1 MEFLK
6 FISTEMET
14 PVSFGWYHFMC
25 LGIVIA
31 IAVLFCIKLRDCS
44 DKTFRFIT
52 LIGWIIIVLLEI
64 MKQFIFTYS
73 VENNKIVTDF
83 QWYAFPFQLCS
94 SPLYILPFVAF
105 MKDCKIREFFTSFIS
120 TFSLFGGLVV
130 LIYPND
136 VFIETTV
143 INIQTMVHHGLQV
156 VFGIWYAVHFRARG
170 GIKYFLKSI
179 PVFIVMLA
187 IAVLLNETL
196 GAYIVSTGEDFSM
209 FYVSSLVPNH
219 LPILSDVYK
228 AVPWGVFLVAYL
240 VGFCLVSALIY
251 YIMVG
256 IMALVRFISSK
267 TKNNTKVTATENEK
281 K

>member
-6 FISTEMET
+6 FISAEMET

-31 IAVLFCIKLRDCS
+31 ITVLFCIKLRDCS

-73 VENNKIVTDF
+73 VENNKIVADF
-83 QWYAFPFQLCS
+83 QWYAFPYQLCS

-105 MKDCKIREFFTSFIS
+105 MKDCKLREFFTSFIS

-136 VFIETTV
+136 VFIETTA
-143 INIQTMVHHGLQV
+143 INIQTMIHHGLQV

-196 GAYIVSTGEDFSM
+196 GAHIVSTGENFSM
-209 FYVSSLVPNH
+209 FYVSSHVENH
-219 LPILSDVYK
+219 LPILSMVYT
-228 AVPWGVFLVAYL
+228 AVPWFVFLLIYII
-240 VGFCLVSALIY
+240 GFCIASCAVYFIMYGIWKLVLLI
-251 YIMVG
+251 
-256 IMALVRFISSK
+256 RR
-267 TKNNTKVTATENEK
+267 KVNEK
-281 K
+281 TAE